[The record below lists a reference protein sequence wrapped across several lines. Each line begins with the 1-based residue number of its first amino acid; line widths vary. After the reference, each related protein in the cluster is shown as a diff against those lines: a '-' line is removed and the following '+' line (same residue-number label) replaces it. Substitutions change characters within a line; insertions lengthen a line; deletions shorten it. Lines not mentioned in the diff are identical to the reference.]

1 MTAHPKTPLNLEPGF
16 LGPDSPREEDLYR
29 CVHCGLCLS
38 ACPTYVELGL
48 ETESPRGRIA
58 LMKAVKEG
66 RLGIS
71 ERVASHWDLC
81 LQCRACEA
89 VCPSGV
95 PFGRLMEHTRAQ
107 VARRGK
113 RTTAMK
119 LAGVLF
125 LRGALPHPRY
135 LRLGATLMYLYQ
147 RSGLQALL
155 RRSRLLDRALPHMA
169 ALERSLPA
177 FSWPFFGPSRKAVPA
192 VGETKMLVGLLS
204 GCVMPLVHP
213 RTMEASVR
221 VLARN
226 GCRVRVPTGQ
236 GCCGALN
243 LHSGDPETARAMARR
258 NIDVFLEAGVDRVAV
273 ASAGCGSTMK
283 EYGELLRDD
292 PVYAARAER
301 VATMTVDISELL
313 VELSF
318 RRPEGQVHGT
328 ATYQDSCHLAHAQ
341 RITRAP
347 RTVLESIPGLDL
359 VEMESSDRCCGAAGI
374 YSVTQREFSNQLLDS
389 KMERVAATG
398 ADIIAT
404 ANPGCVIQLENG
416 LRRAGVQGRVCH
428 VVDILDE
435 AYAAEAAGPTG
446 DSRPSDDRRPA
457 SVDVDGDAR

>member
-1 MTAHPKTPLNLEPGF
+1 MTTHPKTPLNLEPGF
-16 LGPDSPREEDLYR
+16 LGPDSPRDEDLYR

-113 RTTAMK
+113 TTKATK
-119 LAGVLF
+119 LATALF
-125 LRGALPHPRY
+125 LRAALPHPRY

-147 RSGLQALL
+147 RSGLQGLL
-155 RRSRLLDRALPHMA
+155 RRSRLLDRALPHLA
-169 ALERSLPA
+169 ALERSLPS
-177 FSWPFFGPSRKAVPA
+177 FSRPFFGPSRKVVPA

-204 GCVMPLVHP
+204 GCVMPLVQP

-221 VLARN
+221 VLAMN
-226 GCRVRVPTGQ
+226 GCRVLVPTGQ

-301 VATMTVDISELL
+301 VAAITVDISELL

-318 RRPEGQVHGT
+318 RRIPR
-328 ATYQDSCHLAHAQ
+328 ARL
-341 RITRAP
+341 RKAP
-347 RTVLESIPGLDL
+347 RPTRTPATWPTPRGSPRRPGL
-359 VEMESSDRCCGAAGI
+359 SWKR
-374 YSVTQREFSNQLLDS
+374 Y
-389 KMERVAATG
+389 
-398 ADIIAT
+398 
-404 ANPGCVIQLENG
+404 
-416 LRRAGVQGRVCH
+416 RAWTWWRWRART
-428 VVDILDE
+428 D
-435 AYAAEAAGPTG
+435 AAGPRGST
-446 DSRPSDDRRPA
+446 PSPRGSSPTSSWTARWSGWPPPAPTSSRRPIPA
-457 SVDVDGDAR
+457 A